1 MASLAST
8 YRKQD
13 RLDEAERLL
22 VQAMEAR
29 KARLGS
35 DHPNPLSSM
44 ASLAFTWKTSGH
56 QAQALDLLRTC
67 VAKRDQR
74 LSPNHLQALSSSE
87 TLLKWERS
95 SQKPV
100 HR

>member
-35 DHPNPLSSM
+35 DHPDPLSSM
-44 ASLAFTWKTSGH
+44 ASLAFT
-56 QAQALDLLRTC
+56 
-67 VAKRDQR
+67 
-74 LSPNHLQALSSSE
+74 
-87 TLLKWERS
+87 
-95 SQKPV
+95 
-100 HR
+100 